1 MPAQRGLQLIEL
13 LVVVALIG
21 LACAAVL
28 PSIAQLRSAGR
39 GAAAAREMALTF
51 QALRWKSVAQSR
63 NHGLL
68 FTVQDGGWVWF
79 EVADGNGNGLRSAE
93 IRRGVDPKL
102 SGPHRIEERVSGV
115 RLGFPPG
122 GAVPRIPPNRG
133 SIDDLSDPVRFGRS
147 DLISFSPLGSASSG
161 TLYLT
166 DGRHEL
172 FGVVLFGP
180 TVRLRVWRFDRRTRR
195 WTL

>member
-1 MPAQRGLQLIEL
+1 MPEQRGLQLIEL

-21 LACAAVL
+21 LTCAAVL
-28 PSIAQLRSAGR
+28 PSIAELRTAGR

-51 QALRWKSVAQSR
+51 QALRWKSVTQNR

-79 EVADGNGNGLRSAE
+79 EVADGNGNGLSSAE
-93 IRRGVDPKL
+93 IRRGVDLTL
-102 SGPHRIEERVSGV
+102 SGPHRLEARVSGV
-115 RLGFPPG
+115 HLGFPPG
-122 GAVPRIPPNRG
+122 GAVPRIPPKRG
-133 SIDDLSDPVRFGRS
+133 TIDDLTDPVRFGRS

-166 DGRHEL
+166 DGRSGL

-180 TVRLRVWRFDRRTRR
+180 TARVRVWRFDRRTGR

>member
-21 LACAAVL
+21 LACAALL
-28 PSIAQLRSAGR
+28 PGIAQLRSAGR

-51 QALRWKSVAQSR
+51 QALRWKSVTQNR
-63 NHGLL
+63 NHGLR
-68 FTVQDGGWVWF
+68 FEMQDGGWVWF
-79 EVADGNGNGLRSAE
+79 EVADGNGNGLSSAE
-93 IRRGVDPKL
+93 IGRGVDPEL
-102 SGPHRIEERVSGV
+102 SGPHRLEERVSGV
-115 RLGFPPG
+115 HLGFPPG

-133 SIDDLSDPVRFGRS
+133 TVDLSDPIRFGT
-147 DLISFSPLGSASSG
+147 SG
-161 TLYLT
+161 TLFIT
-166 DGRHEL
+166 DGRNEL

-180 TVRLRVWRFDRRTRR
+180 TVRVRVWRFDRRTGR